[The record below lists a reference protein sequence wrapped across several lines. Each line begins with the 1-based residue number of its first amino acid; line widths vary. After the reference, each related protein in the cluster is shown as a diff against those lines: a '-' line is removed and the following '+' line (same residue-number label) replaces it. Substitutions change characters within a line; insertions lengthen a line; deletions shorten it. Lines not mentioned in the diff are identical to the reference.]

1 MTKFMNNLFTKI
13 LFILTV
19 AFSFLSQSAYAA
31 AGGGRREAFSQI
43 RYFAHAGTGNGLSA
57 ADPLPIVDDACYIS
71 LPAGSVVN
79 RASAVI
85 TTLLGGTT
93 VVTVGD
99 ADDPDGYIDANDVTE
114 GTVGF
119 YPGTGALIDTE
130 VGIYYSAAKCLQL
143 DITTTSTSGAFAVEV
158 SGYRL

>member
-1 MTKFMNNLFTKI
+1 MKKI
-13 LFILTV
+13 FGLILGLLLAVPAIAQT
-19 AFSFLSQSAYAA
+19 
-31 AGGGRREAFSQI
+31 GGGRREAFMQI
-43 RYFAHAGTGNGLSA
+43 RYFAHGGTGKGLSA
-57 ADPLPIVDDACYIS
+57 ADPLPIVDASCFYT

-79 RASAVI
+79 KASAVI